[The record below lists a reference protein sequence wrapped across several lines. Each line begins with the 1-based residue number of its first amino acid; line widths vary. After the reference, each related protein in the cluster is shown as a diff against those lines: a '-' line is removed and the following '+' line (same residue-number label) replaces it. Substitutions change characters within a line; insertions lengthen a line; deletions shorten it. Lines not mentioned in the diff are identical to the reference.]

1 MGRDFASGGVA
12 ASVQRNVV
20 RLGWSSFFNDAA
32 TEMAYWLLPSLLLSV
47 LRAGPQALGWIE
59 GLAGGMVNLARL
71 ASGYLTDHFP
81 RRKPFI
87 VFGYLLANLAKP
99 FLALA
104 QSWPQVLWL
113 RLCDRAGAGL
123 RRAPRDTLLAESAA
137 PGRLGAAY
145 GLRQAMDT
153 AGAMLGPL
161 AAFCL
166 LAAGADL
173 RLVFALAAIPGALAV
188 AISIWGIRET
198 GGLRPPAA
206 SPVHPPEFSSL
217 PSGVPASL
225 PPPCAAS
232 IPRGYFFLLAC
243 VAVFS
248 LGAFS
253 DLFLILRAHSL
264 GLSPALAPLL
274 GMVFNAVFAGLAF
287 PLGRLSDR
295 WPRGRLA
302 GLGMLVFALVELGF
316 AQIKTAAWVWLLM
329 AGYGLYHALHDG
341 VLSAWVAEWA
351 PEGKRGR
358 AFGWYSALSGASLAL
373 ASVWAGLAWR
383 HWGPRPVF
391 LLSSGLALVAALGVC
406 CLAEFAPVRRAA

>member
-1 MGRDFASGGVA
+1 MARETASGMR
-12 ASVQRNVV
+12 RNVV
-20 RLGWSSFFNDAA
+20 LLGWSSFFNDAA
-32 TEMAYWLLPSLLLSV
+32 TEMAYWLLPSLLLGV
-47 LRAGPQALGWIE
+47 LRAGPQVLGLME
-59 GLAGGMVNLARL
+59 GLAGGVVNLSRL
-71 ASGYLTDHFP
+71 ASGYITDHFP

-87 VFGYLLANLAKP
+87 VFGYFLANLAKP

-113 RLCDRAGAGL
+113 RLSDRAGAGL

-161 AAFCL
+161 AAFGL
-166 LAAGADL
+166 LALSGNL

-188 AISIWGIRET
+188 GIAAWGIRET
-198 GGLRPPAA
+198 GGLRPRAAPPAQSPESSSPPHIA
-206 SPVHPPEFSSL
+206 SSPM
-217 PSGVPASL
+217 
-225 PPPCAAS
+225 PPPRAAS

-243 VAVFS
+243 VTVFG

-253 DLFLILRAHSL
+253 DLFMILRAQSL

-274 GMVFNAVFAGLAF
+274 GIVFNAVFAGLAF

-302 GLGMLVFALVELGF
+302 ALGMLVFALVELGF
-316 AQIKTAAWVWLLM
+316 AQIQAAGWVWLLM

-341 VLSAWVAEWA
+341 VLAAWVAEWA

-373 ASVWAGLAWR
+373 ASLWAGLAWR
-383 HWGPRPVF
+383 QWGPRPVF
-391 LLSSGLALVAALGVC
+391 LLSAGLALAAALGVGG
-406 CLAEFAPVRRAA
+406 LANFYPRPPAARPLI

>member
-1 MGRDFASGGVA
+1 MEPEIVDA
-12 ASVQRNVV
+12 ATRRNVV

-32 TEMAYWLLPSLLLSV
+32 TEMAYWLLPSLLLGV
-47 LRAGPQALGWIE
+47 LRAGPQVLGLME
-59 GLAGGMVNLARL
+59 GLAGGVLNLGRL
-71 ASGYLTDHFP
+71 ASGYFTDHVP

-104 QSWPQVLWL
+104 RSWPQVLWL
-113 RLCDRAGAGL
+113 RLSDRAGAGL

-161 AAFCL
+161 AAFGL
-166 LAAGADL
+166 LAASGNL

-188 AISIWGIRET
+188 AIAFWGIRET
-198 GGLRPPAA
+198 GGRQPRPAP
-206 SPVHPPEFSSL
+206 SPESS
-217 PSGVPASL
+217 
-225 PPPCAAS
+225 PPPHVATLPTPPPRAA

-243 VAVFS
+243 VTVFS

-253 DLFLILRAHSL
+253 DLFLILRAQSL

-274 GMVFNAVFAGLAF
+274 GMVFNAVFAGLAY

-316 AQIKTAAWVWLLM
+316 ARIKTPGWVWLLM

-358 AFGWYSALSGASLAL
+358 AFGWYAALSGASLAV
-373 ASVWAGLAWR
+373 ASLWAGLAWR

-391 LLSSGLALVAALGVC
+391 LVSAGLALVAALGVWG
-406 CLAEFAPVRRAA
+406 LAELSPLRRAA